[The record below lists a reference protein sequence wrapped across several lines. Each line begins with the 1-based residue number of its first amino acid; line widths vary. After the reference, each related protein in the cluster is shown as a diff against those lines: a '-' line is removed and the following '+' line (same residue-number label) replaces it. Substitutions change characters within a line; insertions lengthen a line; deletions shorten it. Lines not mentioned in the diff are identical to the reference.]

1 MKKILFLILVLLT
14 FSCETERII
23 FKGPYHVRFTDIA
36 LIEKES
42 YSKPLK
48 IEVHN
53 VGPALDQNIIIS
65 YSIQGSAREG
75 VDFVI
80 VSESR
85 SVTIEAGEYFG
96 YIEMQLINNANNILR
111 SQDVIFTLNTV
122 NTSSLRVGQSEGGI
136 GKAFKLTIN
145 DDCILGGF
153 YRGTR
158 DNLSTPLTGINLTSS
173 DCEDYLV
180 SDWNIQKP
188 FGLDH
193 LFGFSLTFKDNG
205 DNTLTI
211 PNQKPPEFFDDEK
224 NIEGSGTVNPVTREI
239 RLTIKYKGQE
249 STITLIPE

>member
-1 MKKILFLILVLLT
+1 MKKIFFSIVVFLI

-23 FKGPYHVRFTDIA
+23 FKGSYHVRFTDVA
-36 LIEKES
+36 LTEKES
-42 YSKPLK
+42 YSKPVK

-53 VGPALDQNIIIS
+53 AGPALDQDVIVS
-65 YSIQGSAREG
+65 YSIKGSAREG

-96 YIEMQLINNANNILR
+96 YIEVLLINNANNILR

-122 NTSSLRVGQSEGGI
+122 NTSKLRVGQSEGGI

-153 YRGTR
+153 YTGTR

-173 DCEDYLV
+173 DCENYLV
-180 SDWNIQKP
+180 SDWNIQNP

-193 LFGFSLTFKDNG
+193 LFGFSLMFKDNG
-205 DNTLTI
+205 DNTLKI
-211 PNQKPPEFFDDEK
+211 ENQKPPEFFDEEK
-224 NIEGSGTVNPVTREI
+224 NIEGTGTVNPVTREI
-239 RLTIKYKGQE
+239 RLTIKYEGQE